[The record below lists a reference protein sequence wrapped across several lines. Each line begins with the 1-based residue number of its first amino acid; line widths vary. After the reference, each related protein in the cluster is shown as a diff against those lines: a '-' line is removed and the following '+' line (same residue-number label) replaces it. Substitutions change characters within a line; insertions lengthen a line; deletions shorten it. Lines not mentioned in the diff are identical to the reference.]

1 MIWDAATD
9 GSSCWPPKNSALAVS
24 VLILTPIGSRRHWKT
39 SRKNDVEKLVEIR
52 LGDALK
58 VHDISRATVVTLYML
73 PEFNQKVRPILER
86 ELKPGARVVSHDF
99 EVPAGNPIR

>member
-1 MIWDAATD
+1 
-9 GSSCWPPKNSALAVS
+9 
-24 VLILTPIGSRRHWKT
+24 
-39 SRKNDVEKLVEIR
+39 VEIR

-99 EVPAGNPIR
+99 EVPGWKPDSVVTVSEQNGFRDHIIYLYTIGSGKPAKE